1 VRGDNQEPISIIWI
15 RTVVSENTPP
25 DSTNRLAAEEPFT
38 DSQPTGTE
46 SAALWTIGLDGDS
59 PAELLMLRKVHD
71 DSATLSTLP
80 DEIDGIAPDVNPSI
94 DADGPTP
101 VGDLGDEGK

>member
-1 VRGDNQEPISIIWI
+1 LVIVLFGSALGILGLGRIARGVP
-15 RTVVSENTPP
+15 RTLF
-25 DSTNRLAAEEPFT
+25 D
-38 DSQPTGTE
+38 TE
-46 SAALWTIGLDGDS
+46 SAALWTIGLDGGS

-80 DEIDGIAPDVNPSI
+80 DEIDGIAPDVSPSI